1 MVADTKNQL
10 VNGIT
15 EVHADKTSANFTP
28 SAPLKDGTYT
38 VDVNVTDMRGNQAS
52 SKWQF
57 TVELDT
63 IPPSVTITRPAQEHT
78 ENRRPTISATY
89 TDDLSGVDGQ
99 SIKLWLDDDPV
110 DPDEMSIT
118 QVMFTPSS
126 DLDFGQHTVKL
137 EVSDTAPT
145 PNTAVQEWSFFV
157 ERIGIANARNYPNP
171 FEDDT
176 TIAFRLSR
184 QASVTVR
191 IYDFTGRLVAEPV
204 TNSLEEAGPVEI
216 AWSGDTSAGE
226 NLARGV
232 YFCHILMESELE
244 PQSAILKMA
253 IISE

>member
-1 MVADTKNQL
+1 
-10 VNGIT
+10 
-15 EVHADKTSANFTP
+15 
-28 SAPLKDGTYT
+28 
-38 VDVNVTDMRGNQAS
+38 
-52 SKWQF
+52 
-57 TVELDT
+57 
-63 IPPSVTITRPAQEHT
+63 
-78 ENRRPTISATY
+78 
-89 TDDLSGVDGQ
+89 
-99 SIKLWLDDDPV
+99 
-110 DPDEMSIT
+110 MSIT

-126 DLDFGQHTVKL
+126 DLEFGQHTVKL

-145 PNTAVQEWSFFV
+145 PNMAVQEWSFFV

-191 IYDFTGRLVAEPV
+191 IYDFTGRLVAEPA
-204 TNSLEEAGPVEI
+204 TNLLEEAGPVEI
-216 AWSGDTSAGE
+216 AWRGDTSAGE